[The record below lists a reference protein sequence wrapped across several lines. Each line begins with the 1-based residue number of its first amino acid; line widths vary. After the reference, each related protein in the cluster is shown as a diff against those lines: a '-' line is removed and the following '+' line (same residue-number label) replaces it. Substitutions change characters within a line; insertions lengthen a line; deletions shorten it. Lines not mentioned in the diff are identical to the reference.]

1 MVGLLACPSFGE
13 EEIQIMEF
21 KHIVVLVTV
30 PSEEVGV
37 QIASTLLESN
47 LAACVNMITPIRSLY
62 TWKGNVCDDAE
73 LLLIIKSQAE
83 LFENQLVPTIQ
94 AVHPYQVPEIIALPI
109 LIGSKS
115 YLDWIDES
123 TSA

>member
-1 MVGLLACPSFGE
+1 MD
-13 EEIQIMEF
+13 F

-37 QIASTLLESN
+37 QIANTLLESN

-62 TWKGNVCDDAE
+62 TWKGKICDDTE

-94 AVHPYQVPEIIALPI
+94 AVHPYEVPEIIALPI
-109 LIGSKS
+109 LMGSKS